1 MRTKGL
7 DRICALRRVE
17 GHEQVASLGGSPSA
31 TDPDATTEFPQ
42 DPLPAETRDPV
53 SAARSDGGGRGD
65 ENPHT
70 LRGACILSAA
80 SPSDRSAQLILHED
94 SAREEKLSSTLPWI
108 RPPPL

>member
-42 DPLPAETRDPV
+42 DPLPAESRDPV

-65 ENPHT
+65 ENLHT
-70 LRGACILSAA
+70 IRRAWILSAA

-94 SAREEKLSSTLPWI
+94 SAREGKLSSRVPWI
-108 RPPPL
+108 AAQPV